1 MMKVATYNKVVK
13 LNLESGRLSSACSAS
28 KDPGWS
34 QGHEGTSWSPCGAAL
49 YGARGPRTHPHLGK
63 EWSEVPCIA

>member
-1 MMKVATYNKVVK
+1 MLKVATYNIAVK

-49 YGARGPRTHPHLGK
+49 YGARGP
-63 EWSEVPCIA
+63 